1 MDRSIYTAMS
11 GAKALMQRQ
20 ETLTNNLANVS
31 TNGFRADLA
40 AFRAVPVPA
49 GTHEVVFSYRN
60 PEVVRTWMLGG
71 ICLLLTALLGGLAV
85 WRKW

>member
-1 MDRSIYTAMS
+1 MDCSIYTAMS

-40 AFRAVPVPA
+40 AFR
-49 GTHEVVFSYRN
+49 
-60 PEVVRTWMLGG
+60 
-71 ICLLLTALLGGLAV
+71 
-85 WRKW
+85 